1 MGKKEIEVLI
11 RAIGWWRAHRP
22 VGWKEA
28 KHILNPAINTTTH
41 KELKLAYA
49 VRARED
55 ANNHYLQTLKRSKLW
70 EVYCSE
76 ETYQQIHALSGFAL
90 KKWIDDNINWQDDF
104 KKEID
109 RKSVV

>member
-11 RAIGWWRAHRP
+11 RAIGWWRAHPP

-49 VRARED
+49 VAD
-55 ANNHYLQTLKRSKLW
+55 L
-70 EVYCSE
+70 
-76 ETYQQIHALSGFAL
+76 L
-90 KKWIDDNINWQDDF
+90 KKSAPSDG
-104 KKEID
+104 K
-109 RKSVV
+109 